1 MLLAWFP
8 RQTLDNNAEASHV
21 SNIDRCSVALASS
34 WWDPNLKQLE
44 TRLGVTR
51 PTRGNVGYVLA
62 NTLISPGNISP
73 RTRIFPLDS
82 KHIPDM
88 SSRFTRKSLYMTNV
102 SSTVHLMLRGVVTHC
117 ASGHGGL
124 DLITRFLLRG
134 NDVKLPRLDSNQDNI
149 CLALIQVTS
158 DRHHPTDY
166 THRADPLHSMH
177 PEPHGIIARADSE
190 DTVSLCNLSPFLYS
204 LTGCTTFG

>member
-1 MLLAWFP
+1 
-8 RQTLDNNAEASHV
+8 
-21 SNIDRCSVALASS
+21 
-34 WWDPNLKQLE
+34 
-44 TRLGVTR
+44 
-51 PTRGNVGYVLA
+51 
-62 NTLISPGNISP
+62 
-73 RTRIFPLDS
+73 
-82 KHIPDM
+82 
-88 SSRFTRKSLYMTNV
+88 
-102 SSTVHLMLRGVVTHC
+102 MLRGVVTHC

-124 DLITRFLLRG
+124 DLITRFLFRG

-190 DTVSLCNLSPFLYS
+190 DTVSPIPVQPHWMHDFWVTEMYPEVSRAARNDGKPI
-204 LTGCTTFG
+204 